1 MDLEL
6 WHIFLLM
13 LVGVGAG
20 WINVLAGGG
29 SLLNVPV
36 MIFLGLPGP
45 VANGTNRLAIVAQ
58 NLAAV
63 VAFRRRGFADF
74 RLSLSLAATASVGA
88 AGGALVGT
96 ELDGVWFNR
105 VLAAIMVGVLV
116 IVLAGGTH
124 KPVPT
129 ASHDGKPKRVLLG
142 HLLMIGAGAWGG
154 FIQIGVGFIMM
165 PILARAMGF
174 DLVRVNMHKTF
185 INLVFAIVSL
195 AIFAS
200 RVEIAW
206 LAGTAL
212 LVGNVAGGWLGA
224 HMAVSRGETLIRR
237 VFVAAVLAMVV
248 KLVFFP

>member
-1 MDLEL
+1 MEL
-6 WHIFLLM
+6 WHIPLLVV
-13 LVGVGAG
+13 VGIAAG

-36 MIFLGLPGP
+36 MMFLGLPGP

-63 VAFRRRGFADF
+63 ATFRRRGFADF
-74 RLSLSLAATASVGA
+74 RLSLSLALTASIGA

-96 ELDGVWFNR
+96 ELDGIWFNR
-105 VLAAIMVGVLV
+105 VLAAIMVAVLILTV
-116 IVLAGGTH
+116 TGGGG
-124 KPVPT
+124 KQVAT
-129 ASHDGKPKRVLLG
+129 ASHDGKPKNVLLG
-142 HLLMIGAGAWGG
+142 HVLMIFAGAWGG

-185 INLVFAIVSL
+185 INFIFAIVSL
-195 AIFAS
+195 AIFAA

-212 LVGNVAGGWLGA
+212 LIGNVVGGWLGA
-224 HMAVSRGETLIRR
+224 HMAVSRGENLIRR
-237 VFVAAVLAMVV
+237 VFAVAVLAMVV
-248 KLVFFP
+248 KLVFFS